1 MKRRRTAL
9 ASWPGKWVPCSPLQE
24 THKWN
29 KVRDRKGKRILD
41 KENREGEAMKKVI
54 LGIVGIL
61 VLLIVI
67 FLFQSAPIDPAAY
80 APPQAPELTGVLAPN
95 NLLQK
100 AELLARGK
108 INGPEEVAVDSQGRV
123 YGGTQDGKIMRLPPD
138 GKLEVFAETKGRP
151 LGLQFDKKE
160 NLIVCDAYKGLLS
173 IDPRGKVNVLATSA
187 EGGPFK
193 FTDALDISSEGIIYF
208 TDASSKYQQDE
219 YLYDLLE
226 CKPHGRFMSYDPATG
241 QVKVLLKNLYFANGV
256 ALSPQEDFILVN
268 ETYRYRIV
276 RYWLKGP
283 KAGAQEIFIDNLP
296 GFPDNISS
304 NRKGTFWLALFTVR
318 NDTVDKL
325 HPSPFLKA
333 QMSKLPKAL
342 WPQAKPY
349 GLVLALDVQGK
360 IIQSLHD
367 PTGNHLKEI
376 TSAREY
382 GGSLYLGSLHND
394 RIGKFKLPG

>member
-1 MKRRRTAL
+1 
-9 ASWPGKWVPCSPLQE
+9 
-24 THKWN
+24 
-29 KVRDRKGKRILD
+29 
-41 KENREGEAMKKVI
+41 MKKVI

-61 VLLIVI
+61 VLLILF
-67 FLFQSAPIDPAAY
+67 FLVRSAPIDPAAY
-80 APPQAPELTGVLAPN
+80 TPLKGPELTGVLAPN

-100 AELLARGK
+100 AELLAQGK
-108 INGPEEVAVDSQGRV
+108 INGPEEVAVDRQGRV
-123 YGGTQDGKIMRLPPD
+123 YGGTQDGKIMRLLPD
-138 GKLEVFAETKGRP
+138 GKLEVFAETNGRP
-151 LGLQFDKKE
+151 LGLLFDRNE
-160 NLIVCDAYKGLLS
+160 NLIVCDAYTGLLS
-173 IDPRGKVNVLATSA
+173 IDPQGKIRVLATSA

-193 FTDALDISSEGIIYF
+193 FTDALDISSEGIVYF

-226 CKPHGRFMSYDPATG
+226 SKPHGRFMSYDPATG

-256 ALSPQEDFILVN
+256 ALSQQEDFVLVN

-283 KAGAQEIFIDNLP
+283 KAGTHEVFIDNLP

-304 NRKGTFWLALFTVR
+304 NRQGTFWLALFTVR
-318 NDTVDKL
+318 NDAVDKL
-325 HPSPFLKA
+325 HPFPFIKA
-333 QMSKLPKAL
+333 QMSKLPKAF

-349 GLVLALDVQGK
+349 GFVLALDKNGK
-360 IIQSLHD
+360 ITRSLHE
-367 PTGNHLKEI
+367 PTGKHLKEI

-382 GGSLYLGSLHND
+382 SGYLYLGSLHND

>member
-1 MKRRRTAL
+1 
-9 ASWPGKWVPCSPLQE
+9 
-24 THKWN
+24 
-29 KVRDRKGKRILD
+29 
-41 KENREGEAMKKVI
+41 MKKVI

-67 FLFQSAPIDPAAY
+67 FLLQSAPIDPAAY
-80 APPQAPELTGVLAPN
+80 TPPKAPELTGVLVPN

-100 AELLARGK
+100 AELLARGN
-108 INGPEEVAVDSQGRV
+108 ISGPEEVAVDNQGRV
-123 YGGTQDGKIMRLPPD
+123 YGGSQDGKIMRLLPD

-151 LGLQFDKKE
+151 LGLQFDKKS

-173 IDPRGKVNVLATSA
+173 IDPQGKIKVLATTA
-187 EGGPFK
+187 DGGPFR
-193 FTDALDISSEGIIYF
+193 FTDALDISSDGTIYF

-219 YLYDLLE
+219 YLYDLME
-226 CKPHGRFMSYDPATG
+226 SKPHGRLMSYDQATG

-256 ALSPQEDFILVN
+256 ALAQGEDFVLVN

-276 RYWLKGP
+276 KYWLKGP
-283 KAGAQEIFIDNLP
+283 KAGTHEIFIDNLP

-318 NDTVDKL
+318 NDVVDKL
-325 HPSPFLKA
+325 HPFPLLKA
-333 QMSKLPKAL
+333 QMSKLPKVF
-342 WPQAKPY
+342 WPKPKPY
-349 GLVLALDVQGK
+349 GFVLALDENGK
-360 IIQSLHD
+360 IIQSLHE

-382 GGSLYLGSLHND
+382 GDFLYLGSLHND
-394 RIGKFKLPG
+394 RIGKYKLPN